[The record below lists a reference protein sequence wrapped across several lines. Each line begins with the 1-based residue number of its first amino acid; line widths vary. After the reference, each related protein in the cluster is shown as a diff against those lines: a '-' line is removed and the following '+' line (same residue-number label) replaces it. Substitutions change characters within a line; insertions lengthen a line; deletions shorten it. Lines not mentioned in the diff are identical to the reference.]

1 MFKMLKS
8 KIALILAVIVA
19 VCSAS
24 SVFSVSADEVDPSLS
39 VNSAEITA
47 GDTGE
52 ISIDIKVKNFSKVV
66 GLQLYINYGELELLS
81 ATSNCINLSE
91 TNYSYNNSTG
101 NFSLAKVGDH
111 TQGNDYISGFTATD
125 DETTLLTITFAKPS
139 SATAGTEY
147 TVEIL
152 EESLF
157 CDDDENLVTVIT
169 SSGKITVKKTYIIGD
184 VDMDG
189 EITANDRRILARY
202 LAEWD
207 GYEEQIVSKEAA
219 DIDKDGEISPNDRRI
234 LARYLA
240 EWDGYDEYFK

>member
-24 SVFSVSADEVDPSLS
+24 SVFSVSADEVYPSLS

-101 NFSLAKVGDH
+101 NFSLAKVGEH
-111 TQGNDYISGFTATD
+111 TQGNNYISGFTATD
-125 DETTLLTITFAKPS
+125 DETTLLTLTFEKPS
-139 SATAGTEY
+139 SAAVSQQFAIE
-147 TVEIL
+147 VL
-152 EESLF
+152 EKSMF
-157 CDDDENLVTVIT
+157 CNNDENPIIVKIT
-169 SSGKITVKKTYIIGD
+169 NGKIIIK
-184 VDMDG
+184 
-189 EITANDRRILARY
+189 A
-202 LAEWD
+202 
-207 GYEEQIVSKEAA
+207 
-219 DIDKDGEISPNDRRI
+219 
-234 LARYLA
+234 
-240 EWDGYDEYFK
+240 